1 MRLQHDN
8 KLVDELDYHLAIILC
23 YPELKV
29 FPKGLQLIARLTANE
44 YQSLM
49 KVMIF
54 VMNNLYENN
63 KTMKNF
69 ISNKN
74 LTKLYENWNKI
85 YILSRSEEFSKSDL
99 AKFQV
104 IKNY

>member
-1 MRLQHDN
+1 
-8 KLVDELDYHLAIILC
+8 
-23 YPELKV
+23 
-29 FPKGLQLIARLTANE
+29 
-44 YQSLM
+44 M

-54 VMNNLYENN
+54 VMDNLYENN
-63 KTMKNF
+63 KIMKNF

-74 LTKLYENWNKI
+74 LIKLYESWNKM
-85 YILSRSEEFSKSDL
+85 YILSRFEEFSESDL